1 MNIKKIEGFRR
12 KLKDAKCYGIFSK
25 TTDSGMVEAAGHSGL
40 DFIILDQEHGPI
52 GQETLHNHVRAADFS
67 PIVSI
72 VRVNGHDY
80 DIIGSALD
88 SGAYGVQVPNISTS
102 EQARAVVA
110 AAKYHPLGSRGVCR
124 FVRAADY
131 GIRERGEYIADANR
145 ALVVL
150 QVEGLEGISN
160 LDTILDVEGF
170 DVLFVGPYD
179 LSQSVGRPGLVDH
192 SEVLELISTIA
203 EKSRRKGV
211 ALGSF
216 ADTPEAL
223 RRQAAMGFTYLSY
236 GVDQNLFLQAC
247 SEIPSLDH

>member
-1 MNIKKIEGFRR
+1 MAQHEIVQALAVAALASAWFALAGSTIELVAARAVAGF
-12 KLKDAKCYGIFSK
+12 GI
-25 TTDSGMVEAAGHSGL
+25 
-40 DFIILDQEHGPI
+40 
-52 GQETLHNHVRAADFS
+52 
-67 PIVSI
+67 
-72 VRVNGHDY
+72 
-80 DIIGSALD
+80 
-88 SGAYGVQVPNISTS
+88 GAFQPA
-102 EQARAVVA
+102 ARAVVA

-131 GIRERGEYIADANR
+131 GIRERGEHIADANR